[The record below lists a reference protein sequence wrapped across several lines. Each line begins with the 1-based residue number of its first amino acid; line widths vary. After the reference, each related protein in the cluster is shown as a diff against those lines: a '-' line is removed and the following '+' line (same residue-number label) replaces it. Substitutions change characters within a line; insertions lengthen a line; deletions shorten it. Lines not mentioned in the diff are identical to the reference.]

1 MLKVQSKTWLPAL
14 ALGLLLLGWA
24 CKDGDKIP
32 LQTREVGFTHEGALE
47 ILKAGT
53 DSVRVNLDIE
63 IAETAYETQTGLMY
77 RKTMEDRQGMLFIFE
92 APAVHSFYMKN
103 TLIPLDLLFIDDS
116 LKIVTIRKNAAPLDE
131 SGIPSGAPVQY
142 VLEIKGGLSDRWGI
156 AVGDAIRFERLP

>member
-1 MLKVQSKTWLPAL
+1 MRKTPFTAWFHAL
-14 ALGLLLLGWA
+14 ILGLFILGTA

-32 LQTREVGFTHEGALE
+32 LQTREVGFTREGALE

-53 DSVRVNLDIE
+53 DSVHVNLDIE

-103 TLIPLDLLFIDDS
+103 TLIPLDILFIDDS
-116 LKIVTIRKNAAPLDE
+116 LKIVTIQKNTTPLDE
-131 SGIPSGAPVQY
+131 SGIPSGAPVRY